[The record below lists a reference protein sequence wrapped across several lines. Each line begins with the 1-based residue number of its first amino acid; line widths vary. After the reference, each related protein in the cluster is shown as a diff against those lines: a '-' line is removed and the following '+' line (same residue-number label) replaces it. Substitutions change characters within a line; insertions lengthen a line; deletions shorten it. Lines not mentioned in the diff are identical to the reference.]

1 MVLIIRKKKKIGLL
15 WQSRVKIIIVKWSK
29 CIQQRDIIKMSKRA
43 FKLQQMRFHWQI
55 ITPFFLHTYCR
66 MVYLQPLMN
75 HTLRCSVF
83 LCNDHVTSANET
95 SLTSFSWKAATM
107 HTPWHKDTQAKQL
120 NENPWRKSHLRFFW
134 HYLNSSFKT
143 DIQTFKSNSVI
154 PCAVKDNKMLNNIYY
169 Y

>member
-1 MVLIIRKKKKIGLL
+1 M
-15 WQSRVKIIIVKWSK
+15 
-29 CIQQRDIIKMSKRA
+29 
-43 FKLQQMRFHWQI
+43 F
-55 ITPFFLHTYCR
+55 
-66 MVYLQPLMN
+66 
-75 HTLRCSVF
+75 SV

-143 DIQTFKSNSVI
+143 DILIVWAWETLLFHFIWISAQIFLFQRALPWLCFLKCYPPCHTMFTCCTFFYNA
-154 PCAVKDNKMLNNIYY
+154 PCDFAMYY
-169 Y
+169 IFICLISAFPH